1 MLDALKRLQKVPDD
15 TKLRRMFEVLDQD
28 KDGIID
34 ISNALEV
41 RFKKNERSLNSLEKK
56 ILQII

>member
-41 RFKKNERSLNSLEKK
+41 RLKKNERSLNSLEKK

>member
-41 RFKKNERSLNSLEKK
+41 F
-56 ILQII
+56 ILKFNAF